1 MLIIHKSWCGAC
13 KKLKEVFS
21 QDDELVELS
30 QNFIMINLGDDKE
43 PQDDKF
49 KPDGS
54 YIPRI
59 FFLHPDGSLLSEVTN
74 KDGNPKFKYY
84 YYSTDSILDSMDEV
98 MELSESW
105 ERSSKDE
112 L

>member
-54 YIPRI
+54 YIPRSAKPH
-59 FFLHPDGSLLSEVTN
+59 FQLYHSPYFVE
-74 KDGNPKFKYY
+74 
-84 YYSTDSILDSMDEV
+84 YSSSIQTGLCYQ
-98 MELSESW
+98 
-105 ERSSKDE
+105 K
-112 L
+112 

>member
-13 KKLKEVFS
+13 KKLKAVFS
-21 QDDELVELS
+21 QDEELVELS

-54 YIPRI
+54 YIPR
-59 FFLHPDGSLLSEVTN
+59 
-74 KDGNPKFKYY
+74 
-84 YYSTDSILDSMDEV
+84 LDFE
-98 MELSESW
+98 
-105 ERSSKDE
+105 
-112 L
+112 